1 MREAAPYIYVTPKE
15 ELLLSYRL
23 ATTLL
28 PNHVSNRRGYKQG
41 AIGTDNNPKQ
51 DGKRK
56 ATHRSPTKDEDDK
69 HHKEGGD

>member
-56 ATHRSPTKDEDDK
+56 ATHRCSTKDEDDK